1 MKILQKQNLKTASQR
16 TSPKR
21 QKQTLIQQQPKDSY
35 HKFENRNRDL
45 IMKYKMCPENV
56 YEYF

>member
-35 HKFENRNRDL
+35 HKFGNL